1 MKTRTIIILLLVVAA
16 AGAGVFYFL
25 KNKKEKAKPQWLT
38 ERAQFGDI
46 KIAITATGTV
56 NAGLTVQVGTQVSGV
71 ISKILVDFNDK
82 VRAGQVIAMID
93 TATLHDALQSAQAGV
108 GKANAQLVQSKN
120 EMERTQM
127 LWDKKVISASDY
139 DVAVSAFK
147 VAKNTLQ
154 AASADFAKAK
164 TNLRYA
170 TIRAPIDGIIISRNV
185 DVGQTVAASLA
196 TPTLFV
202 VANDLKKM
210 LVTANVDEA
219 DIGQVKV
226 GQPVIFKV
234 DAYPDST
241 FHGVVQQIRLQS
253 NVVQN
258 VVNYSVMID
267 APNLDLKLL
276 PGMNTEVSIIVNQKI
291 GVLGIP
297 VAALQFVPPA
307 IRQDTGKMAALK
319 TTLDNLKTEGKTQVF
334 ILENGQLKPVS
345 IEKGLSD
352 GVWMEVGGGALAEN
366 AVVIIGVKGTDK
378 VSNTKSLFQQPKGVA
393 NMRRMQ

>member
-1 MKTRTIIILLLVVAA
+1 MKTRTIILLLLVVAA
-16 AGAGVFYFL
+16 IGAGVFYFL
-25 KNKKEKAKPQWLT
+25 KTNKEKAKPQWLT
-38 ERAQFGDI
+38 ERAQIGDI
-46 KIAITATGTV
+46 KIAVTATGTV

-82 VRAGQVIAMID
+82 VKAGQIIAMID

-108 GKANAQLVQSKN
+108 GKANAQLLQSKN
-120 EMERTQM
+120 EMKRTQQ
-127 LWDKKVISASDY
+127 LWNEGIISKSDY
-139 DVAVSAFK
+139 DVVVSAYQT
-147 VAKNTLQ
+147 AKNILLG
-154 AASADFAKAK
+154 ANSDYSKAK
-164 TNLRYA
+164 TNLKYA

-185 DVGQTVAASLA
+185 DVGQTVAASLS

-202 VANDLKKM
+202 VANDLQKM

-241 FHGVVQQIRLQS
+241 FFGVVQQIRLQS
-253 NVVQN
+253 NLVQN

-267 APNLDLKLL
+267 APNPDLKLL
-276 PGMNTEVSIIVNQKI
+276 PGMSTEVSIIVNEKS

-297 VAALQFVPPA
+297 VSALRFVPPA
-307 IRQDTGKMAALK
+307 IRQDTVKMAALK
-319 TTLDNLKTEGKTQVF
+319 STLNSLNATGKTQIF
-334 ILENGQLKPVS
+334 ILENGEPKPLV

-352 GVWMEVGGGALAEN
+352 GVWVEVNGGALAEN
-366 AVVIIGVKGTDK
+366 TVVVIGVVGTDK
-378 VSNTKSLFQQPKGVA
+378 VSNAKSLFQQPKGMSG
-393 NMRRMQ
+393 MRRIQ